1 MSEDMNIFLRQEEER
16 PVRKPAAEGSM
27 FLSALSWQDL
37 QRLRAAV
44 KRVYL
49 RHYPSDFCTDEEA
62 DKMIEALAPSVAER
76 LIAAQVDNRLEGPDG
91 KVAWAR
97 LRLDE

>member
-1 MSEDMNIFLRQEEER
+1 MDIFLQQEGEL
-16 PVRKPAAEGSM
+16 PVRKPAVEGAL

-49 RHYPSDFCTDEEA
+49 RHYPSDFCTDDEA
-62 DKMIEALAPSVAER
+62 DRMIEALAPSVAER
-76 LIAAQVDNRLEGPDG
+76 LVKAQVDGTLERNGEIAYG
-91 KVAWAR
+91 R